1 MSVIISKHLERR
13 AFLRGIGGAMIALP
27 ALEAFTLRRAH
38 AQPATKKVYV
48 CFIEQM
54 NGHILDK
61 YNPTAPGPITT
72 LSLKGA
78 DAAAATAELADHAA
92 DVGIVK
98 NIDHAYDI
106 ANGCGHPQ
114 GGNIAITASRPK
126 SGNPGTTPNNP
137 SADWRIAQAFGKEPM
152 NLYAGRK
159 GGNDEN
165 FGYGPGGKVRPG
177 NNKPFD
183 VYTSLMGLSGMQTTD
198 PGLLQR
204 LTARDKSI
212 NDILRTEI
220 QDLFKRTDLSMED
233 RRRLEVH
240 LGSIRE
246 IEMGMNRPTTGAVT
260 DANGK
265 TVAEMVMT
273 VKATP
278 EANDLKEDV
287 IRTQLS
293 LVALA
298 FAGDRCPAATLQ
310 CGGYQDETAF
320 MIDGKRLL
328 GYHSISHAVGG
339 PPGAGRND
347 AMGLLHHK
355 IDRLHLR
362 FLKHMIEQLKLYKT
376 ADGRPLLADSV
387 AVLTNQLGSGTPH
400 RGFSVPW
407 VYGGS
412 GGGAL
417 KTGLFVDAKQAK
429 NNKILN
435 SIITAAGVRKPNGDP
450 VDDFGD
456 PDLAKGLL
464 TEIMA

>member
-1 MSVIISKHLERR
+1 MGLIFSKNLERR
-13 AFLRGIGGAMIALP
+13 AFLRGVGGAMMALP
-27 ALEAFTLRRAH
+27 ALEAFTMRRGY
-38 AQPATKKVYV
+38 AQSARKKVYV

-61 YNPTAPGPITT
+61 YNPTTPGPITT
-72 LSLKGA
+72 ASLRA
-78 DAAAATAELADHAA
+78 ESAAATSELADHAA
-92 DVGIVK
+92 DICIVK

-126 SGNPGTTPNNP
+126 SGNPGTTPNNA
-137 SADWRIAQAFGKEPM
+137 SADWRIAQATGHEPL

-165 FGYGPGGKVRPG
+165 FAYGPGGKVRPG

-183 VYTSLMGLSGMQTTD
+183 VYMTLMGLTGMQTSD
-198 PGLLQR
+198 PGVLQR
-204 LTARDKSI
+204 LTARDRSI
-212 NDILRTEI
+212 NDLLRTEI
-220 QDLFKRTDLSMED
+220 QDLFRRNDLSMED
-233 RRRLEVH
+233 RRRLDVH
-240 LGSIRE
+240 LASIRE
-246 IEMGMNRPTTGAVT
+246 IEVGMNKPTTGPVT
-260 DANGK
+260 DASGK
-265 TVAEMVMT
+265 TLAEMVMT

-278 EANDLKEDV
+278 EANDLREDV

-298 FAGDRCPAATLQ
+298 FAVDRYPAATLQ
-310 CGGYQDETAF
+310 CGGYQDETSF
-320 MIDGKRLL
+320 LIDGKRAL

-339 PPGAGRND
+339 PPGQGRNE

-355 IDRLHLR
+355 IDRIHLR
-362 FLKHMIEQLKLYKT
+362 YLKHMIEQLKLYKGG
-376 ADGRPLLADSV
+376 DGRPLLADSV

-407 VYGGS
+407 VYAGT

-417 KTGLFVDAKQAK
+417 KTGLFVDARQAK

-435 SIITAAGVRKPNGDP
+435 SIITATGLRKPSGDAL
-450 VDDFGD
+450 DDFGD
-456 PDLAKGLL
+456 AELAKGLL
-464 TEIMA
+464 TEIMV

>member
-1 MSVIISKHLERR
+1 MSVIFNKNLQRR
-13 AFLRGIGGAMIALP
+13 AFLRGVGGAVIALP
-27 ALEAFTLRRAH
+27 ALEAFTMRRGQ
-38 AQPATKKVYV
+38 AQPAKKNVYV

-61 YNPTAPGPITT
+61 YNPAAPGAITT
-72 LSLKGA
+72 VSLKGP
-78 DAAAATAELADHAA
+78 DAGAATSELADHAA
-92 DVGIVK
+92 DVCIVK

-137 SADWRIAQAFGKEPM
+137 SADWRIAQARGKEPL

-165 FGYGPGGKVRPG
+165 FAYGPAGKVRPG

-183 VYTSLMGLSGMQTTD
+183 VYMTLMGLTGMQTSD
-198 PGLLQR
+198 PGMLQR
-204 LTARDKSI
+204 LTARDRSI
-212 NDILRTEI
+212 NDVLRTEI
-220 QDLFKRTDLSMED
+220 QDLFRRTDLGMED
-233 RRRLEVH
+233 RRRLDVH
-240 LGSIRE
+240 LSSIRE
-246 IEMGMNRPTTGAVT
+246 IELGMSKPTTGPVT

-273 VKATP
+273 VKTTP

-287 IRTQLS
+287 VKTQLS

-298 FAGDRCPAATLQ
+298 FAGDRYPAATLQ
-310 CGGYQDETAF
+310 CGGYQDETSF
-320 MIDGKRLL
+320 LIDGKRGL
-328 GYHSISHAVGG
+328 GYHSITHAVGG
-339 PPGAGRND
+339 PPGMGRND

-355 IDRLHLR
+355 VDRIHLR
-362 FLKHMIEQLKLYKT
+362 YLKHMIEQLKLYKT

-412 GGGAL
+412 AGGAL
-417 KTGLFVDAKQAK
+417 KTGLFVDANHAK

-435 SIITAAGVRKPNGDP
+435 SLLTAAGITKPNGDP

-456 PDLAKGLL
+456 SDLEKGLL
-464 TEIMA
+464 TAIMA

>member
-1 MSVIISKHLERR
+1 MSVIFSKSLERR
-13 AFLRGIGGAMIALP
+13 AFLRGVGGAMIALP
-27 ALEAFTLRRAH
+27 ALEAFTLRGAR
-38 AQPATKKVYV
+38 AQPPKRTIYV

-61 YNPTAPGPITT
+61 YNPAVPGPITT
-72 LSLKGA
+72 ASLQGP
-78 DAAAATAELADHAA
+78 DAAAATSELADHAA

-114 GGNIAITASRPK
+114 GGNIAITGSHPK
-126 SGNPGTTPNNP
+126 SGNPGSTPNNP
-137 SADWRIAQAFGKEPM
+137 SADWRIAQAIGKEPM

-165 FGYGPGGKVRPG
+165 FAYGPQGKVRPG
-177 NNKPFD
+177 NNRPFD
-183 VYTSLMGLSGMQTTD
+183 VYMSLMGLTGMQTAD
-198 PGLLQR
+198 PRLLQR
-204 LTARDKSI
+204 LTARDRSI
-212 NDILRTEI
+212 NDVLRTEI

-233 RRRLEVH
+233 RRRLDVH

-246 IEMGMNRPTTGAVT
+246 IEVGMTKPTTGAVT

-273 VKATP
+273 VKETP
-278 EANDLKEDV
+278 EANDLREDV

-298 FAGDRCPAATLQ
+298 FAGDRTPAATLQ
-310 CGGYQDETAF
+310 CGGYQDETSF
-320 MIDGKRLL
+320 VIDGKRAL

-339 PPGAGRND
+339 PPGQGRND

-355 IDRLHLR
+355 VDRIHLR
-362 FLKHMIEQLKLYKT
+362 YLKHMIEQLKLYKT
-376 ADGRPLLADSV
+376 ADGRPLLADSL

-417 KTGLFVDAKQAK
+417 RTGIFVDAKQAK

-435 SIITAAGVRKPNGDP
+435 SIITAAGVRKANGDP

-456 PDLAKGLL
+456 GDLAKGLL
-464 TEIMA
+464 TEIMI